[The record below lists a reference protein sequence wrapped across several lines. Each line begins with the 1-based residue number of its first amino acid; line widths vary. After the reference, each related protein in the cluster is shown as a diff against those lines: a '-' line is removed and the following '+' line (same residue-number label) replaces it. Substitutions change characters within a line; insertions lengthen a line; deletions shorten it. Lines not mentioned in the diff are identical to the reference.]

1 MLCLDVCL
9 PLRFIIH
16 ITDESLIV
24 FQTLCLHMH
33 SALIKSETLVKSKQI
48 TVAVKKLGRALQ
60 HQSGREGTVPS
71 PNFSLHPTC
80 LGAPVHVGSGFSDMS
95 GL

>member
-24 FQTLCLHMH
+24 FQALCLHMH
-33 SALIKSETLVKSKQI
+33 SALIKSETLLKSKQI

-60 HQSGREGTVPS
+60 YQSGREGTIPS

-80 LGAPVHVGSGFSDMS
+80 LGAPEHVGSGFSGMS